1 MSDQVMIFE
10 LELSPWSWWTSL
22 PVDKQQ
28 VTGGD
33 HLVAAVCITGLAVTF
48 RKLGSLSP
56 VILVKTLLAG
66 TGCDIS
72 DNPHWF
78 QPSC

>member
-1 MSDQVMIFE
+1 MFE
-10 LELSPWSWWTSL
+10 LEPIPWSWWTSL

-33 HLVAAVCITGLAVTF
+33 PLGGCLVLCVTVLAVTF
-48 RKLGSLSP
+48 RKLGSSP

-72 DNPHWF
+72 DNPCWF